1 MKVIA
6 NVGYGL
12 RGTVQASVV
21 QNGIIVREFPPVR
34 NLILNNGLDAIA
46 SYTFSQM
53 MDYAVAGTGT
63 TATEINSGADT
74 ITIAAGTV
82 TLSNTGY
89 LTGDANDV
97 GRSFKCA
104 TSGNVYKVT
113 SFISTTQC
121 VVSPGGT
128 EGPDTFT
135 LYQTNQT
142 GLTAE
147 VKRTNTY
154 LTGAPNCQTITV
166 VNLTTMTRT
175 YDFSAEGGSI
185 TYNEVGFSRT
195 ASSGANLFSRIKL
208 PAGVALVAGQQLRL
222 KYSLQIGVSPTSPLT
237 YGTSPIVGWPTGT
250 GTLQCL
256 EIPIGYIQT
265 NGIGSSGGLNSIDSK
280 YYEVYGEPSYVGGYP
295 ALWISTSSAA
305 HTSYGA
311 AASVAGTTAALAFS
325 LSTYTNGTYT
335 RDKSCTF
342 PVGSANRS
350 DWRSFFLGQT
360 NGNTLAYKFLFD
372 SNQEKLSTYTL
383 TLGFRLS
390 WNRQL

>member
-6 NVGYGL
+6 NVGFGL
-12 RGTVQASVV
+12 RGIVQVSVV
-21 QNGIIVREFPPVR
+21 QNGIILREYPPIR
-34 NLILNNGLDAIA
+34 NLILNNGLDAVA
-46 SYTFSQM
+46 SYEFTTL

-63 TATEINSGADT
+63 TATEVNSGADT
-74 ITIAAGTV
+74 ITTAAGTA

-97 GRSFKCA
+97 GRTFKCA
-104 TSGNVYKVT
+104 SSGNTYKVT
-113 SFISTTQC
+113 AFINTTQC
-121 VVSPGGT
+121 SVTPATS

-147 VKRTNTY
+147 VKRTNTW
-154 LTGAPNCQTITV
+154 LTGAPNCQTSTTG
-166 VNLTTMTRT
+166 NLTTMTRT
-175 YDFSAEGGSI
+175 YDFSAESGSV

-195 ASSGANLFSRIKL
+195 ATAGANLFSRIKL
-208 PAGVALVAGQQLRL
+208 PSGVPLTAGQQLRL
-222 KYSLQIGVSPTSPLT
+222 KYSLQIGISPSSPLT

-256 EIPIGYIQT
+256 EIPISYVATTGY
-265 NGIGSSGGLNSIDSK
+265 SSAGYNAIDGK
-280 YYEVYGEPSYVGGYP
+280 YYEQYGAPSVVGGYP
-295 ALWISTSSAA
+295 ALWISTDSSA

-311 AASVAGTTAALAFS
+311 YAVVGGTTAALAFS

-342 PVGSANRS
+342 AVGQANRT

-360 NGNTLAYKFLFD
+360 NGNTLAYRFLFD
-372 SNQEKLSTYTL
+372 SAQTKLSTYTL

-390 WNRQL
+390 WNRVL

>member
-6 NVGYGL
+6 NVGFGM
-12 RGTVQASVV
+12 RGIVQVSVV
-21 QNGIIVREFPPVR
+21 QGGIIVREYPPIK
-34 NLILNNGLDAIA
+34 NLILNNGLDNVA
-46 SYTFSQM
+46 SYEFHDLM
-53 MDYAVAGTGT
+53 AYAVAGTGT
-63 TATEINSGADT
+63 TATEVNSGADT
-74 ITIAAGTV
+74 ITTAAGTA

-97 GRSFKCA
+97 GRTFKCA
-104 TSGNVYKVT
+104 TSGNTYKVT
-113 SFISTTQC
+113 AFINTTQC
-121 VVSPGGT
+121 SVSPST
-128 EGPDTFT
+128 SEGPDTFT

-166 VNLTTMTRT
+166 GNLTTMTRT
-175 YDFSAEGGSI
+175 YDFSAESGSV

-195 ASSGANLFSRIKL
+195 ATSGANLFSRIKL
-208 PAGVALVAGQQLRL
+208 PSGVPLTAGQQLRL
-222 KYSLQIGVSPTSPLT
+222 KYSLQIGVSPTTPLT
-237 YGTSPIVGWPTGT
+237 YGTSPIVGWPTAT

-256 EIPIGYIQT
+256 EIPFAGIGT
-265 NGIGSSGGLNSIDSK
+265 NGIQQSGYNAIDGK
-280 YYEVYGEPSYVGGYP
+280 YYEQYGAPSVIGGYP

-305 HTSYGA
+305 HTTYGA
-311 AASVAGTTAALAFS
+311 SATVAGTTAALAFS

-335 RDKSCTF
+335 RSKSVTF
-342 PVGSANRS
+342 AVGQANRS

-383 TLGFRLS
+383 TLGFQLT
-390 WNRQL
+390 WNRVL